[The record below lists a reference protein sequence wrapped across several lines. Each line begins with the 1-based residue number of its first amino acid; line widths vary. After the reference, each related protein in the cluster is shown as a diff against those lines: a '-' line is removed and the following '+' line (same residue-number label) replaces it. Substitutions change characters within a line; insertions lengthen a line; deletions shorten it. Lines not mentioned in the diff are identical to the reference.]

1 MSMGISAIRFRSSGE
16 PSKYLAAPEREQELR
31 DAFASLGSKANTQLW
46 AVWLKDKGC
55 RIVCMS
61 EYSIESEVLE
71 FVKPQAPGDI
81 AGVVPAK
88 CIFTANDEKACETAK
103 EAGFYTL
110 LSPNN
115 KHLRRTLSKMFV
127 KVDVHD

>member
-71 FVKPQAPGDI
+71 FVKPQAPENI
-81 AGVVPAK
+81 AGIVPQESLFA
-88 CIFTANDEKACETAK
+88 ADEDTCRAAEA
-103 EAGFYTL
+103 AGFRTL
-110 LSPNN
+110 PSPDIN
-115 KHLRRTLSKMFV
+115 HLRKALSRMLV